1 MREGDTVNVFD
12 RAVAAV
18 APVHAAKRAAA
29 RAALKIIDSG
39 YGNYGANLTKKS
51 LRGWEFYGGSAKE
64 DIEDN
69 IDILRQRSRD
79 AYMGIPTASAA
90 LKTMRTNVIAGG
102 LMPAPQI
109 DAEFLG
115 LTPEDAEKLQAQI
128 VREFALWADTPV
140 CDADRV
146 DNFYKLQQLTFLS
159 YAMNGD
165 AIVLLPTKEQT
176 GQPYSL
182 RVRLVEADRV
192 CSPDGFDRLVPCT
205 VQGHDV
211 HCIVQG
217 VETDADGMVVAYWV
231 CDRHPLASNA
241 YTSGG
246 PHWTRV
252 EAYTKTTGRRNV
264 LHVMNRERAGQRR
277 GVPMLAPVLE
287 ALKQLGRYTDA
298 EITAAVL
305 SAMFTVFVKQGVA
318 SDARP
323 FGEMLPPDM
332 LIDAQDQSSI
342 ELGPGA
348 ILSLNPG
355 EDVEFADPK
364 HPNTGYDAFTNALIR
379 QIGAAL
385 EIPPEV
391 LFKQFTTSYS
401 AARGALNEFWRTCS
415 IYRELK
421 RGAYDRLDGGTWE
434 VKTAYSP
441 DIAEEKYQAHL
452 REKGPDLK
460 IGNDHELA
468 NYIET
473 TILDKDCS
481 PAAVLGFAMIE
492 GKKFKTSLSV
502 PTIYKYIAKGLFLNL
517 TQEELPRHGKKKHK
531 YKKVKKNKSASR
543 APAGESIEQRPEEI
557 DEREEFGHWEG
568 DTVYSGKGKRKTTR
582 ALLTLTERKTRKEI
596 IIAIPNRKAE
606 TVVKALDALE
616 RKLGARR
623 FRAIFKS
630 ITFDNGTEFAAAE
643 ELERSCINKHLPRT
657 KVYFCHP
664 YSSWERGTNENT
676 NGMIRRR
683 FPKGTNFAA
692 VTNAQITQAE
702 NWINNYPRK
711 ILGYKSSEIVFRE
724 CLRELGIAA

>member
-211 HCIVQG
+211 HCLVQG

-305 SAMFTVFVKQGVA
+305 
-318 SDARP
+318 
-323 FGEMLPPDM
+323 
-332 LIDAQDQSSI
+332 
-342 ELGPGA
+342 
-348 ILSLNPG
+348 
-355 EDVEFADPK
+355 
-364 HPNTGYDAFTNALIR
+364 
-379 QIGAAL
+379 
-385 EIPPEV
+385 
-391 LFKQFTTSYS
+391 
-401 AARGALNEFWRTCS
+401 GALNT
-415 IYRELK
+415 IRENILNLYTK
-421 RGAYDRLDGGTWE
+421 KTGREKDEVAAWMDATSWWTGEEAKTNGFVDELVDDGEKTVVENRGGLLFVNSVNMNLPFDKAPKFVQNSVAAAPAASGFVNTPTPAEQPGNNSHKEDTNMANEIKTVDELRGAYPALVDQIEQAAALRATNAERQRIRDIEEMALPGSEQITNEAKYDKPMSASDYAKAAMKNAKEQGAAWLNTMQQGANASGVNSVGSAPAPTGGE
-434 VKTAYSP
+434 KP
-441 DIAEEKYQAHL
+441 DEFMDAI
-452 REKGPDLK
+452 KGL
-460 IGNDHELA
+460 
-468 NYIET
+468 
-473 TILDKDCS
+473 
-481 PAAVLGFAMIE
+481 
-492 GKKFKTSLSV
+492 GKK
-502 PTIYKYIAKGLFLNL
+502 
-517 TQEELPRHGKKKHK
+517 Q
-531 YKKVKKNKSASR
+531 
-543 APAGESIEQRPEEI
+543 
-557 DEREEFGHWEG
+557 
-568 DTVYSGKGKRKTTR
+568 
-582 ALLTLTERKTRKEI
+582 
-596 IIAIPNRKAE
+596 
-606 TVVKALDALE
+606 
-616 RKLGARR
+616 
-623 FRAIFKS
+623 
-630 ITFDNGTEFAAAE
+630 
-643 ELERSCINKHLPRT
+643 
-657 KVYFCHP
+657 
-664 YSSWERGTNENT
+664 
-676 NGMIRRR
+676 
-683 FPKGTNFAA
+683 
-692 VTNAQITQAE
+692 
-702 NWINNYPRK
+702 
-711 ILGYKSSEIVFRE
+711 
-724 CLRELGIAA
+724 

>member
-205 VQGHDV
+205 VQGYDV

-217 VETDADGMVVAYWV
+217 VETDADGMVIAYWV

-305 SAMFTVFVKQGVA
+305 SAMFTVFVKQSVA

-355 EDVEFADPK
+355 EDVQFADPK
-364 HPNTGYDAFTNALIR
+364 HPNTGYDAFTNTLCESI
-379 QIGAAL
+379 
-385 EIPPEV
+385 
-391 LFKQFTTSYS
+391 S
-401 AARGALNEFWRTCS
+401 AAFSVVGTGPLVLINV
-415 IYRELK
+415 
-421 RGAYDRLDGGTWE
+421 LDPA
-434 VKTAYSP
+434 KHTA
-441 DIAEEKYQAHL
+441 DIAE
-452 REKGPDLK
+452 
-460 IGNDHELA
+460 
-468 NYIET
+468 T
-473 TILDKDCS
+473 TVQVNSGVAVLDVVGVLLDKLTVKSGSTALTRDTDYTAS
-481 PAAVLGFAMIE
+481 FNNDGTLNIVPLAGGKAASATTGMWADISNTT
-492 GKKFKTSLSV
+492 KARTAAAKATTA
-502 PTIYKYIAKGLFLNL
+502 PTK
-517 TQEELPRHGKKKHK
+517 P
-531 YKKVKKNKSASR
+531 
-543 APAGESIEQRPEEI
+543 P
-557 DEREEFGHWEG
+557 
-568 DTVYSGKGKRKTTR
+568 
-582 ALLTLTERKTRKEI
+582 
-596 IIAIPNRKAE
+596 
-606 TVVKALDALE
+606 
-616 RKLGARR
+616 ARR
-623 FRAIFKS
+623 PMRPA
-630 ITFDNGTEFAAAE
+630 
-643 ELERSCINKHLPRT
+643 
-657 KVYFCHP
+657 
-664 YSSWERGTNENT
+664 
-676 NGMIRRR
+676 RRR
-683 FPKGTNFAA
+683 
-692 VTNAQITQAE
+692 AQRRA
-702 NWINNYPRK
+702 R
-711 ILGYKSSEIVFRE
+711 R
-724 CLRELGIAA
+724 

>member
-1 MREGDTVNVFD
+1 MNVFD

-79 AYMGIPTASAA
+79 AYMGIPTASAV

-128 VREFALWADTPV
+128 VREFAIWADTPV

-211 HCIVQG
+211 HCLVQG
-217 VETDADGMVVAYWV
+217 VETDADGMVIAYWV

-305 SAMFTVFVKQGVA
+305 SAMFTVFVKV
-318 SDARP
+318 
-323 FGEMLPPDM
+323 
-332 LIDAQDQSSI
+332 
-342 ELGPGA
+342 
-348 ILSLNPG
+348 
-355 EDVEFADPK
+355 
-364 HPNTGYDAFTNALIR
+364 
-379 QIGAAL
+379 
-385 EIPPEV
+385 
-391 LFKQFTTSYS
+391 
-401 AARGALNEFWRTCS
+401 
-415 IYRELK
+415 
-421 RGAYDRLDGGTWE
+421 
-434 VKTAYSP
+434 
-441 DIAEEKYQAHL
+441 
-452 REKGPDLK
+452 
-460 IGNDHELA
+460 
-468 NYIET
+468 
-473 TILDKDCS
+473 
-481 PAAVLGFAMIE
+481 
-492 GKKFKTSLSV
+492 
-502 PTIYKYIAKGLFLNL
+502 
-517 TQEELPRHGKKKHK
+517 
-531 YKKVKKNKSASR
+531 
-543 APAGESIEQRPEEI
+543 
-557 DEREEFGHWEG
+557 
-568 DTVYSGKGKRKTTR
+568 
-582 ALLTLTERKTRKEI
+582 
-596 IIAIPNRKAE
+596 
-606 TVVKALDALE
+606 
-616 RKLGARR
+616 
-623 FRAIFKS
+623 
-630 ITFDNGTEFAAAE
+630 
-643 ELERSCINKHLPRT
+643 
-657 KVYFCHP
+657 
-664 YSSWERGTNENT
+664 
-676 NGMIRRR
+676 
-683 FPKGTNFAA
+683 
-692 VTNAQITQAE
+692 
-702 NWINNYPRK
+702 
-711 ILGYKSSEIVFRE
+711 
-724 CLRELGIAA
+724 

>member
-1 MREGDTVNVFD
+1 M
-12 RAVAAV
+12 
-18 APVHAAKRAAA
+18 
-29 RAALKIIDSG
+29 
-39 YGNYGANLTKKS
+39 
-51 LRGWEFYGGSAKE
+51 RGWEFYGGSAKE

-298 EITAAVL
+298 E
-305 SAMFTVFVKQGVA
+305 S
-318 SDARP
+318 
-323 FGEMLPPDM
+323 
-332 LIDAQDQSSI
+332 
-342 ELGPGA
+342 
-348 ILSLNPG
+348 
-355 EDVEFADPK
+355 
-364 HPNTGYDAFTNALIR
+364 
-379 QIGAAL
+379 
-385 EIPPEV
+385 
-391 LFKQFTTSYS
+391 
-401 AARGALNEFWRTCS
+401 
-415 IYRELK
+415 
-421 RGAYDRLDGGTWE
+421 
-434 VKTAYSP
+434 
-441 DIAEEKYQAHL
+441 
-452 REKGPDLK
+452 
-460 IGNDHELA
+460 
-468 NYIET
+468 
-473 TILDKDCS
+473 
-481 PAAVLGFAMIE
+481 
-492 GKKFKTSLSV
+492 
-502 PTIYKYIAKGLFLNL
+502 
-517 TQEELPRHGKKKHK
+517 
-531 YKKVKKNKSASR
+531 
-543 APAGESIEQRPEEI
+543 
-557 DEREEFGHWEG
+557 
-568 DTVYSGKGKRKTTR
+568 
-582 ALLTLTERKTRKEI
+582 
-596 IIAIPNRKAE
+596 
-606 TVVKALDALE
+606 
-616 RKLGARR
+616 
-623 FRAIFKS
+623 
-630 ITFDNGTEFAAAE
+630 
-643 ELERSCINKHLPRT
+643 
-657 KVYFCHP
+657 
-664 YSSWERGTNENT
+664 
-676 NGMIRRR
+676 RRR
-683 FPKGTNFAA
+683 
-692 VTNAQITQAE
+692 
-702 NWINNYPRK
+702 
-711 ILGYKSSEIVFRE
+711 
-724 CLRELGIAA
+724 CLVPCLPCL